1 MRFAL
6 LTAIV
11 VLALASPAAGQDDGI
26 PRLGDHQFVPVLTI
40 AEPFMT
46 TFVQTQVD
54 LAFTFDSQLPLYS
67 PVDSTELGLVD
78 VDQAFTSLAFGYQH
92 RVQDWLVVQTEV
104 GFLGRLGTDTSS
116 IVTSG
121 ITGALMYEL
130 GWMIRMARTESTM
143 LSGSLALGSN
153 AATFVDP
160 LGWANSIIEGEPA
173 RLVVS
178 RSSLAGT
185 GGLHG
190 AWALGRRF
198 GLLGA
203 MKASYGEAFDSQGK
217 NGWHTDARAALS
229 YDAEQDLRIPV
240 GLALTG
246 GWAENET
253 TGDADAQRWFWSLR
267 IAAKGRSDFTI
278 GLQLG
283 MSYFESKDR
292 DDPLK
297 LFETGID
304 MRYYY

>member
-6 LTAIV
+6 LAPIV
-11 VLALASPAAGQDDGI
+11 VLALASPAASQDDGI

-46 TFVQTQVD
+46 TFVQTRVD

-67 PVDSTELGLVD
+67 PVDSTQLGLVN

-116 IVTSG
+116 LVASG

-143 LSGSLALGSN
+143 LSGSLALGST

-178 RSSLAGT
+178 RGSLAGT

-203 MKASYGEAFDSQGK
+203 
-217 NGWHTDARAALS
+217 
-229 YDAEQDLRIPV
+229 
-240 GLALTG
+240 LAPHAG
-246 GWAENET
+246 SPAV
-253 TGDADAQRWFWSLR
+253 
-267 IAAKGRSDFTI
+267 
-278 GLQLG
+278 
-283 MSYFESKDR
+283 
-292 DDPLK
+292 
-297 LFETGID
+297 
-304 MRYYY
+304 